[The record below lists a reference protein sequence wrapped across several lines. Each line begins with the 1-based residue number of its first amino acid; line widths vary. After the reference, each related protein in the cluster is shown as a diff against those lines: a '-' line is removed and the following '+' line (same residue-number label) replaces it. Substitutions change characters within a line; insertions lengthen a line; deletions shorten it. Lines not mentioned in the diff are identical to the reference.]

1 MLIVDKLN
9 YYRMI
14 CMTITK
20 YKIHCHFLLQ
30 VVFALVKLGFFLPLS
45 FCFLG

>member
-1 MLIVDKLN
+1 MIIVDELN

-14 CMTITK
+14 CIIITK
-20 YKIHCHFLLQ
+20 YKMHCHFLLQ
-30 VVFALVKLGFFLPLS
+30 VVFALVKLFFLPLS